1 MDLTGQFGLLL
12 SSGIAIIPTALFIY
26 FSLKL
31 VYHKLEDKKLYF
43 MLGLALFTGV
53 LVGVFQTFM
62 GAYVRESGELFIIL
76 AIAVLF
82 SLFDNLFKIIL
93 LNLERYRTKPET
105 TFYGVCF
112 SLTGTMV
119 VALHGFREVA
129 QEMNS
134 PNILVLIV
142 GYFIFLFAAIAY
154 HAAMGIYNGYYSS
167 LGKFWTF
174 SHISRVT
181 LISLPFNGLI
191 FFWYYSSHLD
201 LISVSIG
208 LTYSLVI
215 LYVIMKKYFP
225 MSLPKDE
232 QKKLTSS
239 FPWKK
244 DHRNRKSLGQRF
256 KEISERD

>member
-12 SSGIAIIPTALFIY
+12 SSGIAILPTAFFIY

-31 VYHKLEDKKLYF
+31 VYDKLDDKKLYF

-62 GAYVRESGELFIIL
+62 GAYVRESAELFVIIV
-76 AIAVLF
+76 IALLF
-82 SLFDNLFKIIL
+82 SLFENLAKIVL
-93 LNLERYRTKPET
+93 LNMERYRTKPET

-112 SLTGTMV
+112 SLTGSMV

-129 QEMNS
+129 RDIEN
-134 PNILVLIV
+134 PYLVI
-142 GYFIFLFAAIAY
+142 GYFLFLFAAIAY
-154 HAAMGIYNGYYSS
+154 HAAMGVYNGYYSS
-167 LGKFWTF
+167 IGKFWSF

-191 FFWYYSSHLD
+191 FFWYFTSHLD

-208 LTYSLVI
+208 LVYSLFL
-215 LYVIMKKYFP
+215 LYKFIKKYFP
-225 MSLPKDE
+225 ISLSKDE
-232 QKKLTSS
+232 QKLLSKT
-239 FPWKK
+239 FPWKQDDIK
-244 DHRNRKSLGQRF
+244 RKSLGDRLR
-256 KEISERD
+256 EISERE